1 MKNCYVL
8 AHFVSLI
15 PISRACSDSS
25 VGFAFNLG
33 ISHLF
38 FQIMCIEWVQVA
50 GRFVVALGE
59 QTQLHSQTEIFL
71 LMKGC
76 GSCVDFIQFHLGR

>member
-1 MKNCYVL
+1 MRKVKNYYVF

-15 PISRACSDSS
+15 SISRACIDSS
-25 VGFAFNLG
+25 VGFTFNPG

-59 QTQLHSQTEIFL
+59 QTQLHSQTEIF
-71 LMKGC
+71 
-76 GSCVDFIQFHLGR
+76 FINERMW